1 MSEFAEAVGVESAMK
16 DRIEIKSLVLGALL
30 GVLALL
36 ALGAVAPQGPNG
48 GRFRLVVAEGQDQ
61 VFKIDTM
68 TGQAWKTD
76 VSRPSGAF
84 MKANL
89 EN

>member
-1 MSEFAEAVGVESAMK
+1 MK

-48 GRFRLVVAEGQDQ
+48 ARFRLIVAENQI
-61 VFKIDTM
+61 FKIDTV

-76 VSRPSGAF
+76 VNRPDGAF

-89 EN
+89 GN